1 MNGTFLALDLG
12 GTKLL
17 VGEVDDK
24 GEILNYK
31 RYSTG
36 YINQQC
42 ALGIIRSSIDDYIQS
57 VGWATGNKPETMG
70 IGLIGRIDNES
81 GIWHQIDID
90 RTQPLELAK
99 ELSLIYG
106 MPCYIDNDVK
116 SATRAERL
124 FGYGQESDN
133 FIYINIGTG
142 IAAGFVING
151 KVLRGSHY
159 NAGEIG
165 HINVG
170 VGIGLECVC
179 GRKDCV
185 ELVASGM
192 GFDKSAR
199 HLKNKF
205 QTKLEIPS
213 DEKVRVDVR
222 EIYRL
227 YNEGDELCIFLVNN
241 AVEAIA
247 QLIMNLVRVSD
258 PDTVVLGGGIVA
270 NDFLYPKILD
280 KLNKHTMRFV
290 SNGVVLTKL
299 NPNFIGLIGAAA
311 VAMNK

>member
-1 MNGTFLALDLG
+1 MNDTFLALDLG

-17 VGEVDDK
+17 VGEVNDK

-31 RYSTG
+31 RYFTG
-36 YINQQC
+36 YIDQQC
-42 ALGIIRSSIDDYIQS
+42 ALEIIKNSIDDYIQS
-57 VGWATGNKPETMG
+57 VGWATGNVPKAIG
-70 IGLIGRIDNES
+70 IGLIGRIDNEN

-99 ELSLIYG
+99 SLSHIYNL
-106 MPCYIDNDVK
+106 PCYIDNDVK

-124 FGYGQESDN
+124 FGYGRKSDN

-151 KVLRGSHY
+151 QMLRGSCY
-159 NAGEIG
+159 NAGEVG

-170 VGIGLECVC
+170 VGIGLDCVC
-179 GRKDCV
+179 GRKNCV

-192 GFDKSAR
+192 GFDKCAR
-199 HLKNKF
+199 HLKNKY
-205 QTKLEIPS
+205 QSALKVPG
-213 DEKVRVDVR
+213 DEKERVDVR

-227 YNEGDELCIFLVNN
+227 YNEEDEMCVFLVNN

-299 NPNFIGLIGAAA
+299 DPNFIGLIGAAA